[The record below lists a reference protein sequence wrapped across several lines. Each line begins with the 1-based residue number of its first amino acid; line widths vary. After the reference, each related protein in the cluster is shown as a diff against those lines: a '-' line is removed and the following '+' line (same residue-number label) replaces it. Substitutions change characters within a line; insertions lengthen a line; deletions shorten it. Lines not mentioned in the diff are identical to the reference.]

1 MTQKMRV
8 LEYMQI
14 NGSITQAEA
23 DTIKVKRL
31 ASRIYDLRKDGRTI
45 IETTVKG
52 KNEYGSYRCSRY
64 SLGV

>member
-14 NGSITQAEA
+14 NGSISQQEA

-31 ASRIYDLRKDGRTI
+31 ASRIYDLKKDGRKI
-45 IETTVKG
+45 IETTVRG
-52 KNEYGSYRCSRY
+52 KNEYGPFHYSRY